1 MGHKGPVKKG
11 LRASEP
17 KGLEP
22 IYYSILFCNR
32 EQRAIFQPKVKEVTG
47 GWRKLHNGK
56 MHDFDLSQIVIGL
69 RE

>member
-17 KGLEP
+17 KGLEN
-22 IYYSILFCNR
+22 IYYSILFYNR
-32 EQRAIFQPKVKEVTG
+32 EQRAIFQPKGKEVTG

-56 MHDFDLSQIVIGL
+56 MHDFNPSQNILGL
-69 RE
+69 GE